1 MEKFDGWIVKMPQ
14 EDQENETPR
23 IITKYL
29 TTCQRALNDLLNS
42 ILGIIREN
50 CPDCDMKK
58 DCPPFFIYA
67 EAYRVMLMFLLEF
80 IAHFVDNKSAKD
92 EKTFALI
99 KCEMCRQVTETNS
112 FLFAIEKCMEPLIN
126 EGDLLIIKRKL
137 TLDELKEGDLIVYP
151 SFRWLQSGKI
161 PVCVVHKIMR
171 VEGNRIFLTDT
182 SGHVESVEKHLVCG
196 KVVKTIEK
204 GSNIWEIFYDNIV
217 TL

>member
-1 MEKFDGWIVKMPQ
+1 MPK
-14 EDQENETPR
+14 EDKNLREDR
-23 IITKYL
+23 IPSAIIRYL
-29 TTCQRALNDLLNS
+29 ATCQRALNDLLIS

-50 CPDCDMKK
+50 CPDCEMKK

-80 IAHFVDNKSAKD
+80 IARYGDESTKD

-112 FLFAIEKCMEPLIN
+112 FLFAMEKCMEPLIN
-126 EGDLLIIKRKL
+126 EGDLLIVKRKL
-137 TLDELKEGDLIVYP
+137 PLEELREGDIIVYP
-151 SFRWLQSGKI
+151 SFRWLQGGKI

-171 VEGNRIFLTDT
+171 VEGNRFVLTDT

-204 GSNIWEIFYDNIV
+204 GSDLWKEFSHVISM
-217 TL
+217 